1 MKFTL
6 HEYQKDGVLDVLDN
20 LDTAKV
26 LYHVDGKQSSFSLTA
41 PTGAGKTVMAAAVIE
56 ALFYGSDEFEFD
68 ADPGAVVL
76 WFSDSPALNNQ
87 SRTRLRQASEKFTA
101 SDLVLIEPPFA
112 KARLEPGKVYFL
124 NTQKLSTNSL
134 LVRGHVEDSGG
145 TEALFERSTPD
156 LQGWTIWQTI
166 ANTIDDDDLTL
177 YLIQDE
183 AHRGVQ
189 NRGLGEKPTIV
200 GKLINGHS
208 GYPPI
213 PIVWGISA
221 TPERFDEAMKEA
233 SVTGRRPLDAVIVQ
247 PSRVQDSGLV
257 KDTLALEIPNEAG
270 NFDSVLVRRA
280 ARKLRES
287 TERWRSYASQEEMA
301 EPVQPLL
308 VLQTPN
314 TPNPDDIGI
323 ALDTIADEYPDIRG
337 DSVRHVLGDHST
349 QRFGGWDVDW
359 IEPERV
365 EDAAYVR
372 ILIAKDAIST
382 GWDCPRAEVMV
393 SFRPARENTHITQLL
408 GRMVRS
414 PLAMRIPGDE
424 YLNTVDCILP
434 FFDRTT
440 AGNVVRYITG
450 HLAEMPGSGKKVL
463 LDGRE
468 LRVNP
473 KVPDRVWELWDSLP
487 TETLPQRGA
496 RPVKRLVA
504 LAQALSQD
512 KLKAGALKEVE
523 DYVHRILDGYTTV
536 YLKQVTSAEDSVW
549 TVQLQ
554 RIAGRVGVPKLA
566 YEEFAAK
573 ADDRAILSG
582 FEAARRAFG
591 ADIAT
596 SYVNHL
602 AGDDGTDDDGL
613 RDAYVRSAALA
624 TVKAVRVKVD
634 EEALHLTNEW
644 FARYRVAIK
653 ALPDLRRAEFDA
665 ILAMSTEPQRA
676 SLGQPRT
683 RLEDFAMLDENDQI
697 AVAPLAPLHL
707 MADDD
712 GQFPLGSLNDWER
725 DVVNAEIRRPGTIGW
740 YRNPARAAADSL
752 GIAYRDDQGN
762 WHSMHPD
769 FVFFQD
775 VHGETRASIVDPHGH
790 HLPDAKTKLRALASF
805 AERYGSEFHRID
817 SVDKIGNDLR
827 VLNMQRADVRAV
839 VLSGRDSAEAL
850 YKMDDLASAYDAGS

>member
-6 HEYQKDGVLDVLDN
+6 HEYQRDAVLDVLDN
-20 LDTAKV
+20 LDAAKV
-26 LYHVDGKQSSFSLTA
+26 LYHVDGKESSFSLTA
-41 PTGAGKTVMAAAVIE
+41 STGAGKTVMAAAVIE

-101 SDLVLIEPPFA
+101 SDLVLIEPPFP

-124 NTQKLSTNSL
+124 NTQKLSSNSL
-134 LVRGHVEDSGG
+134 LVRGHVEDTDG
-145 TEALFERSTPD
+145 TQPLFERSAPD

-166 ANTIDDDDLTL
+166 ANTIDDDSLTL

-183 AHRGVQ
+183 AHRGV
-189 NRGLGEKPTIV
+189 RSTGLGEKPTVV
-200 GKLINGHS
+200 GKLINGHA

-233 SVTGRRPLDAVIVQ
+233 SVKGRRPLDPVMVS

-257 KDTLALEIPNEAG
+257 KDALALEIPNEAG

-287 TERWRSYASQEEMA
+287 TERWRSYASEEEMA

-314 TPNPDDIGI
+314 TPDPDNIGV
-323 ALDTIADEYPDIRG
+323 ALDTIADEYPEIRG
-337 DSVRHVLGDHST
+337 DAVRHVLGDHST

-372 ILIAKDAIST
+372 VLIAKDAIST

-450 HLAEMPGSGKKVL
+450 NLAEMPGKDKKVL
-463 LDGRE
+463 LDARE
-468 LRVNP
+468 LKVNP
-473 KVPDRVWELWDSLP
+473 SVPDSVWSVWDSLP

-512 KLKAGALKEVE
+512 KLRTGALKEVE
-523 DYVHRILDGYTTV
+523 EHLHRILDGYTTV

-566 YEEFAAK
+566 YEDFAAK

-582 FEAARRAFG
+582 FETARRAFG
-591 ADIAT
+591 ADVAT

-613 RDAYVRSAALA
+613 RDAYVRAAALA
-624 TVKAVRVKVD
+624 TVKDVRVKVD

-644 FARYRVAIK
+644 FARHRVAIK
-653 ALPDLRRAEFDA
+653 ALPDLRRAGYEA

-676 SLGQPRT
+676 SLGRPRT
-683 RLEDFAMLDENDQI
+683 RLEDFAMLDENDQM
-697 AVAPLAPLHL
+697 AAAPLAPLHL

-712 GQFPLGSLNDWER
+712 GQFPLGSLNDWEQ
-725 DVVNAEIRRPGTIGW
+725 DVVNAEIRRPGTVGW
-740 YRNPARAAADSL
+740 YRNPARAATDSL
-752 GIAYRDDQGN
+752 GIAYRDDEGN

-775 VHGETRASIVDPHGH
+775 VHGETRALIVDPHGH
-790 HLPDAKTKLRALASF
+790 HLPDAKLKLRALASF
-805 AERYGSEFHRID
+805 AERYGDEFHRID
-817 SVDKIGNDLR
+817 AVDKIGNDLR
-827 VLNMQRADVRAV
+827 VLNMKRADVRAV
-839 VLSGRDSAEAL
+839 VLSGRDSAEQL
-850 YKMDDLASAYDAGS
+850 YKMDDLASDFDADD